1 MKTLKT
7 QTANALSY
15 CQNLLSFIFQHK
27 EAADK
32 IATIYLF
39 GSAVRG
45 ELHKNSDI
53 DLFITCKA
61 KDEQRVKNLTE
72 SAILRFTFSLDYK
85 KWKLL
90 KCTYPF
96 SIQYGNLE
104 EWDLKLSIAS
114 EGLVLYSETSL
125 PQGERYVLFTLTY
138 PPQKNKY
145 IALRRLLFGRDEE
158 QYIQGGTIHKLRGK
172 KISSHAFL
180 LPKEEQTTL
189 IDLLSKHEIT
199 FSMKEI
205 MLLES

>member
-15 CQNLLSFIFQHK
+15 CQNLLSFIFQNK

-32 IATIYLF
+32 INTIYLF

-53 DLFITCKA
+53 DIFLSCKP
-61 KDEQRVKNLTE
+61 KDEQHVKNLTE
-72 SAILRFTFSLDYK
+72 SAIIRFTSSLDYK

-90 KCTYPF
+90 KFTYPF
-96 SIQYGNLE
+96 SLQYGNIQ

-114 EGLVLYSETSL
+114 EGIVLYSKTSL
-125 PQGERYVLFTLTY
+125 PQGERYVLFTVTY
-138 PPQKNKY
+138 PSKKNKY

-158 QYIQGGTIHKLRGK
+158 QYIQEGIIHKLGGK
-172 KISSHAFL
+172 KISPHVFM

-189 IDLLSKHEIT
+189 IDLLSKHEIS

-205 MLLES
+205 MVLES

>member
-1 MKTLKT
+1 MRTLKT
-7 QTANALSY
+7 QTSNTLSY

-27 EAADK
+27 EAANK
-32 IATIYLF
+32 IDTIYFF

-53 DLFITCKA
+53 DLFLSCKQ
-61 KDEQRVKNLTE
+61 KDEQRIKNLAE
-72 SAILRFTFSLDYK
+72 SAIIRFTSSLDYK

-90 KCTYPF
+90 KFTYPF
-96 SIQYGNLE
+96 SLQYGNVQ

-114 EGLVLYSETSL
+114 EGIVLYSKTSL

-138 PPQKNKY
+138 PAKKTKY

-158 QYIQGGTIHKLRGK
+158 QYIQGGIIQKLGGK
-172 KISSHAFL
+172 KISAHVFL